1 MRKPSRVSSRRSVPA
16 LLVLS
21 GLSLSSCA
29 SAPSSGV
36 TPKSLAVAIPA
47 TCEKLLTAVPLPPV
61 KATDDARAAFLADDG
76 ALIAANR
83 RIGSGR
89 NCIADVRKSYAKGK

>member
-1 MRKPSRVSSRRSVPA
+1 
-16 LLVLS
+16 
-21 GLSLSSCA
+21 
-29 SAPSSGV
+29 
-36 TPKSLAVAIPA
+36 
-47 TCEKLLTAVPLPPV
+47 LTAVPLPPV